1 MTQKNQGTGLGLSI
15 THSVVE
21 MMGGVIEVKSEP
33 GKGSIFTVILQFS
46 AEEAPEKKEESGQEK
61 KRPAASFEGFRALLA
76 EDNELNREIAETF
89 LEDFGI
95 KAESVVNGQEAV
107 ELLKKRGDGYFDV
120 VFMDIQMPVMNGYQ
134 ATRAIREL
142 HTPYTDQLP
151 IIAMTANAFA
161 EDVQEAFR
169 AGMNEHVTKP
179 VDVRKLALVLD
190 KYLSRTDR

>member
-1 MTQKNQGTGLGLSI
+1 
-15 THSVVE
+15 
-21 MMGGVIEVKSEP
+21 MGGVIEVKSEP

-61 KRPAASFEGFRALLA
+61 KRPAASFEGFRALLV

-151 IIAMTANAFA
+151 IIAMTANAF
-161 EDVQEAFR
+161 DR
-169 AGMNEHVTKP
+169 
-179 VDVRKLALVLD
+179 LA
-190 KYLSRTDR
+190 

>member
-1 MTQKNQGTGLGLSI
+1 MKA
-15 THSVVE
+15 
-21 MMGGVIEVKSEP
+21 SEL
-33 GKGSIFTVILQFS
+33 I
-46 AEEAPEKKEESGQEK
+46 
-61 KRPAASFEGFRALLA
+61 LA

-151 IIAMTANAFA
+151 IIAMTGQCLCGGCAGGFPGRH
-161 EDVQEAFR
+161 ER
-169 AGMNEHVTKP
+169 ACST
-179 VDVRKLALVLD
+179 A
-190 KYLSRTDR
+190 SRWMCGNWPWFLINI

>member
-1 MTQKNQGTGLGLSI
+1 MSKEFLEKVFEPFTRADNSMTQKNQGTGLGLSI

-46 AEEAPEKKEESGQEK
+46 AEEAPEKEESGQEK

-107 ELLKKRGDGYFDV
+107 EKAPEKTRRWLLRCGLYGYPDAGDE
-120 VFMDIQMPVMNGYQ
+120 
-134 ATRAIREL
+134 R
-142 HTPYTDQLP
+142 LP
-151 IIAMTANAFA
+151 GSP
-161 EDVQEAFR
+161 R
-169 AGMNEHVTKP
+169 PSGSSYP
-179 VDVRKLALVLD
+179 
-190 KYLSRTDR
+190 